1 MKKTPFMHLSGITFA
16 VAAFIALGSRA
27 SAGELMDWEDPQRTG
42 LNNQPPHA
50 TMVICPDAKTA
61 MQIGHASNSERV
73 KSPFYRSLNGDWNY
87 HYAKNHAGRLNDF
100 WRVDYRDDDWHE
112 LPVPSNPEMHGFGI
126 PIYVNIPYPWRKPW
140 TPPFVPGD
148 DPNNTVNYYRKTF
161 TVPRDWDGRPVFITF
176 DGVNSF
182 FYLWVNGQK
191 VGFGKDSRT
200 PVEFDITRFL
210 RPGQNLVA
218 VENFR
223 WCDGSYLED
232 QDFWR
237 MSGIFRD
244 VYLWSPPKIHI
255 QDFEVTTELDEAYKT
270 ATFKIAVSVV
280 NYGSKE
286 TTALVEARLLDAAGK
301 VFLAPRLTVPA
312 RPGEPYTA
320 SISDTGSKPLL
331 WSAEYPNLY
340 KLLLTLKDDDG
351 KTLEVIP
358 VNVGFRKVEIKNGDL
373 LVNGRRILIKGT
385 NRHEN
390 DPDLGQAITVES
402 MIRDITVMKQH
413 NLNAVRCSHFPNQTA
428 WYDLCDK
435 YGLYVIDEAN
445 IESHGMGYG
454 KDTLATKPEWREAH
468 MNRTIRMVERDKN
481 HPSIIIWSLG
491 NEAGDGPNFEATSAW
506 IKQRDASR
514 PVHYEQA
521 GKRPHTDIVCPM
533 YPHPRELEKYSSEPQ
548 TRPYI
553 MCEYAHA
560 MGNSTGDLWSYW
572 NLIYNRPHLQ
582 GGFFWDW
589 VDQALRQ
596 PQTKTPGGPVEKVR
610 KGEPTFWAYGGDFG
624 PAGTPSDDNFLCNG
638 LVNPDREPHPGLLE
652 AKHVYQYIHCK
663 LKDGSKRVVQVRNL
677 YDFTNL
683 KDIATGRWVLKADGK
698 AVQKGKLPVL
708 DLAPGS
714 SEEVTIPVKSFGPA
728 PGVEYML
735 EVQFALSVDTAWAD
749 KGHPIAWDEFSLPDT
764 TPAEPVRLSGL
775 VRHSREGTGIS
786 VAGRDFVAVFDEQA
800 GALSSLKF
808 RGHEL
813 IRTPL
818 IPHFWRAQTDNDR
831 GRDMLKAQGVWRNA
845 HEGARGKLLSVAD
858 SQGTTVLKF
867 AIELPKVRAA
877 WESEYQVFPSGDI
890 VVRNRFV
897 PSMTNLPPLA
907 RIGMQTTLP
916 AGFERITWFGPGPQ
930 ETYAD
935 RKDAPVGIYSGDVDD
950 QFFADYSEPGETGN
964 KADVRWVAL
973 SNGKVGLLCIGMPLL
988 SANALHYGT
997 EDLNAGKH
1005 TFELPK
1011 RDYTT
1016 LNLDLKQQGVGGD
1029 NSWGAWPHREFL
1041 IPCREYEYSFR
1052 LKPVAARQD
1061 WPRLARQVLP
1071 R

>member
-1 MKKTPFMHLSGITFA
+1 MLAA
-16 VAAFIALGSRA
+16 VYLHG
-27 SAGELMDWEDPQRTG
+27 GELRDWEDPQRTG

-61 MQIGHASNSERV
+61 MRIKYSTNSERE
-73 KSPFYRSLNGDWNY
+73 KSPFYKPLNGEWKY
-87 HYAKNHAGRLNDF
+87 RYAKNHTARLERFWQNDF
-100 WRVDYRDDDWHE
+100 ADNDWE
-112 LPVPSNPEMHGFGI
+112 TIPVPANPEIHGYGI

-140 TPPFVPGD
+140 TPPLVPGD
-148 DPNNTVNYYRKTF
+148 DPNNTINYYRKNF
-161 TVPRDWDGRPVFITF
+161 TVPKDWDGRPVFITF

-200 PVEFDITRFL
+200 PVEFDITQYL
-210 RPGQNLVA
+210 RPGENTLA

-244 VYLWSPPKIHI
+244 VYLWSPPELHI
-255 QDFEVTTELDEAYKT
+255 QDFEIKTHLDETYTT
-270 ATFKIAVSVV
+270 ATFKVAVSVV

-286 TTALVEARLLDAAGK
+286 AVATVEARLLDAAGK
-301 VFLAPRLTVPA
+301 VFLAPRMTLPA

-320 SISDTGSKPLL
+320 SISDGGFKPLL
-331 WSAEYPNLY
+331 WSAENPNLY
-340 KLLLTLKDDDG
+340 KLLLTLKDETG
-351 KTLEVIP
+351 KTIEVIP

-373 LVNGRRILIKGT
+373 LVNGRRIFIKGT

-390 DPDLGQAITVES
+390 DPDLGQAITVDS
-402 MIRDITVMKQH
+402 MTKDILVMKQH
-413 NLNAVRCSHFPNQTA
+413 NMNAVRCSHFPNQTV

-454 KDTLATKPEWREAH
+454 KDTLAKKPEWLDAH
-468 MNRTIRMVERDKN
+468 MVRTIRMVERDKN

-506 IKQRDASR
+506 IKKRDSSR

-521 GKRPHTDIVCPM
+521 GRKSHTDIVCPM
-533 YPHPRELEKYSSEPQ
+533 YPPPRELENYSSQ
-548 TRPYI
+548 AQDRPYI

-596 PQTKTPGGPVEKVR
+596 PRTKRVGGTFEKVK
-610 KGEPTFWAYGGDFG
+610 KGDPTFWAYGGDFG
-624 PAGTPSDDNFLCNG
+624 PEGTPSDDNFMCNG
-638 LVNPDREPHPGLLE
+638 LVNPDRKPHPGLLE
-652 AKHVYQYIHCK
+652 AKHVYQYIQCK
-663 LKDGSKRVVQVRNL
+663 LKDGIGRVVQVANL

-683 KDIATGRWVLKADGK
+683 KDIAAGDWVLRADGK
-698 AVQKGKLPVL
+698 ELQKGKLPSL
-708 DLAPGS
+708 NLAPRAATDL
-714 SEEVTIPVKSFGPA
+714 TIPVKPFTA
-728 PGVEYML
+728 EPGVEYTL
-735 EVQFALSVDTAWAD
+735 DLRFSLSQDTLWAK
-749 KGHPIAWDEFSLPDT
+749 KGHPIAWDQFVLPDRSA
-764 TPAEPVRLSGL
+764 PEPVSLTGIT
-775 VRHSREGTGIS
+775 RHSREGSAITVTGK
-786 VAGRDFVAVFDEQA
+786 DFIATFDEKV

-808 RGHEL
+808 QGHEML
-813 IRTPL
+813 RTSL
-818 IPHFWRAQTDNDR
+818 APHFWRAQTDNDR
-831 GRDMLKAQGVWRNA
+831 GRDMLKSQGVWRTA
-845 HEGARGKLLSVAD
+845 HEGAMGKLTSVAD
-858 SQGTTVLKF
+858 SKGTTILKF
-867 AIELPKVRAA
+867 TTELPKVKAT

-890 VVRNRFV
+890 VVHNRFV

-907 RIGMQTTLP
+907 RLGMQVTLP
-916 AGFERITWFGPGPQ
+916 AGFDKIQWFGPGPE
-930 ETYAD
+930 ETYTD
-935 RKDAPVGIYSGDVDD
+935 RKDAPVGLYSGTVEE

-964 KADVRWVAL
+964 KVDARWVAL
-973 SNGKVGLLCIGMPLL
+973 SNGKATLLCIGMPLL

-1005 TFELPK
+1005 AFELPK

-1029 NSWGAWPHREFL
+1029 NSWGAWPHPEFL
-1041 IPCREYEYSFR
+1041 IPCRPYEYSFR
-1052 LKPVAARQD
+1052 LKPIAARENVSK
-1061 WPRLARQVLP
+1061 LARQSLLY
-1071 R
+1071 